1 MSYVVFSD
9 VGGTVIDGTPWDVIR
24 RHPSYNK
31 SRGRLEL
38 LKFLPVY
45 GLSKIK
51 LLNESRMRKQ
61 WLARMAASFTGFS
74 RQTISQIYQD
84 SIEGDLQ
91 GILRRDVVARLQEHK
106 QQGATVILVSGIFT
120 DLVQMLAEH
129 IGIDGAIGTQV
140 EYQDDIA
147 TGQLFGEPCVGIKK
161 IDYIQDY
168 MKANHPH
175 INMQDC
181 YGYADSFSDKAL
193 LSAVGRGIATYPD
206 DAMRGVAE
214 NNGWEMFPA

>member
-74 RQTISQIYQD
+74 RQTISQIYRD

-91 GILRRDVVARLQEHK
+91 GILRRRCCRPFAR
-106 QQGATVILVSGIFT
+106 A
-120 DLVQMLAEH
+120 
-129 IGIDGAIGTQV
+129 
-140 EYQDDIA
+140 
-147 TGQLFGEPCVGIKK
+147 
-161 IDYIQDY
+161 
-168 MKANHPH
+168 
-175 INMQDC
+175 
-181 YGYADSFSDKAL
+181 
-193 LSAVGRGIATYPD
+193 
-206 DAMRGVAE
+206 
-214 NNGWEMFPA
+214 